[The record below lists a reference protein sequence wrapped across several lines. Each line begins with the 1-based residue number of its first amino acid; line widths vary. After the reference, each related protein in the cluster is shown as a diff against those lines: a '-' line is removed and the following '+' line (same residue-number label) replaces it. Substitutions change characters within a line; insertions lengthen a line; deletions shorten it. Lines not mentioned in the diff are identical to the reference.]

1 MFEKDDSSNV
11 QNGYITKN
19 GVLSLF
25 TLMLFQFENFLQK
38 VDLMY
43 QLSSCPNVMNMDIW
57 IVGNHFT

>member
-38 VDLMY
+38 VDLMC

>member
-1 MFEKDDSSNV
+1 MFEKGDSSNV